1 MSSHRMV
8 PVLAAVLLLAGCR
21 GDGTADAAPETV
33 ADTLVL
39 GAQDVATAE
48 RGALTTGV
56 TLSGSLDPY
65 RVVEVRAQVPGIVQA
80 IRADRGESVRQG
92 SVMAVIE
99 AEGIRGQ
106 ATGARA
112 AVAAAEANLAL
123 ASQQLESARTL
134 YDAGALSEI
143 DFRGAQAAYEA
154 ARAQL
159 AAARGQAAGA
169 SEQARRATVSAP
181 ITGQVSRRQVSQG
194 EAVNPGQALFTIV
207 NTQFLELAGQVPV
220 TDAAGVKV
228 GQPVEFSLVSQR
240 GRTFRGEV
248 ARVDPTADPST
259 RQVGVYLRLSNTD
272 LGLVGGQFATGRVVT
287 GSQTEVVVV
296 PAGAVREESG
306 RQFVWA
312 IDGGSVGRKAVT
324 ITGRDDSRGVV
335 AVSGID
341 AGQRV
346 VVALGDLEEGTP
358 VVLGSAPA
366 SAVRDTGGS

>member
-1 MSSHRMV
+1 MV
-8 PVLAAVLLLAGCR
+8 RVLAAVLLLAGCG
-21 GDGTADAAPETV
+21 GDDTAGAAPDAA
-33 ADTLVL
+33 ADTIVL
-39 GAQDVATAE
+39 AAEDVATAE
-48 RGALTTGV
+48 RGALTSGV

-65 RVVEVRAQVPGIVQA
+65 RVVEVRAQVPGIVRA
-80 IRADRGESVRQG
+80 IHVDRGDAVRQG
-92 SVMAVIE
+92 AVMATIE

-106 ATGARA
+106 ASGARA

-134 YDAGALSEI
+134 YEAGAMSEI
-143 DFRGAQAAYEA
+143 DFRGAQTAYEA

-181 ITGQVSRRQVSQG
+181 ISGQVSRREVSEG
-194 EAVNPGQALFTIV
+194 EAVNPGQPLFTVV

-220 TDAAGVKV
+220 TDAAGVRV
-228 GQPVEFSLVSQR
+228 GQPVEFTLVSQP

-248 ARVDPTADPST
+248 ARVDPTADPAT
-259 RQVGVYLRLSNTD
+259 RQIGVYLRLANSE

-287 GSQTEVVVV
+287 GSQAEVVVI

-312 IDGGSVGRKAVT
+312 IDDGAVARRPVT
-324 ITGRDDSRGVV
+324 VTGRDDSRGIV
-335 AVSGID
+335 AVSGIEP
-341 AGQRV
+341 GQRV
-346 VVALGDLEEGTP
+346 VVALGDLEEGAAVRLSSGP
-358 VVLGSAPA
+358 APA
-366 SAVRDTGGS
+366 AAPAER